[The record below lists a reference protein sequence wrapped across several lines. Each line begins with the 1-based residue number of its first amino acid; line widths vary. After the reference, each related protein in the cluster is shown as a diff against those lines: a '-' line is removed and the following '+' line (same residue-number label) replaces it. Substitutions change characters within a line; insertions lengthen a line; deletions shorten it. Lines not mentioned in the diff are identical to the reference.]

1 MLYISTGVLC
11 HKLRTLPYF
20 QKYWITSAIEMPTQ
34 ALENPI
40 NILRPNSSKA
50 NSQREGFTTW
60 WTIRNI
66 FTTQK
71 LKLVEHILRLRQVL
85 FEDLL

>member
-50 NSQREGFTTW
+50 NSQTEASQHGGQFGTFLQLKNSNLW
-60 WTIRNI
+60 SI
-66 FTTQK
+66 F
-71 LKLVEHILRLRQVL
+71 
-85 FEDLL
+85 

>member
-50 NSQREGFTTW
+50 DSGLHNMVDNSEHFY
-60 WTIRNI
+60 NSK
-66 FTTQK
+66 TQTCGAYS
-71 LKLVEHILRLRQVL
+71 ETSTSS
-85 FEDLL
+85 F